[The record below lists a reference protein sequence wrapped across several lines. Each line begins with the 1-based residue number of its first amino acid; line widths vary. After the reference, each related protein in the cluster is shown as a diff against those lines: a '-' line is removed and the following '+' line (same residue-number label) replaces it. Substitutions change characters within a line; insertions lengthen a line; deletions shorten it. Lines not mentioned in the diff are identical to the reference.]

1 MAKIKVQVKKWYGW
15 KTLVE
20 GVEYEWLSGRT
31 TACGIEYKPAQGE
44 VPGHIIKKIADV
56 SFPLQL
62 SVTLKDGTI
71 EYIPDIITKRIR
83 ILEIV

>member
-1 MAKIKVQVKKWYGW
+1 MAKVKVQIKKWYGW
-15 KTLVE
+15 KTIVE
-20 GVEYEWLSGRT
+20 GIDHEWISGRT
-31 TACGIEYKPAQGE
+31 TAAGIEWRTDESAAG
-44 VPGHIIKKIADV
+44 GHIVKKIADV

-83 ILEIV
+83 ILEI